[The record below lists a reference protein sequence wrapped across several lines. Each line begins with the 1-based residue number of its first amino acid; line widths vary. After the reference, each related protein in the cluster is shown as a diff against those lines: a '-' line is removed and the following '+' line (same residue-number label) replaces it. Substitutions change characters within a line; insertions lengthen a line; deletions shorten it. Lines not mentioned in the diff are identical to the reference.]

1 MVISPAGAQGETIA
15 EPSHVVGHLL
25 GAAVVAAFAVVA
37 FALALRSLGW
47 PLVHDAPIMHYLAW
61 RIADGAVPYRD
72 LFDMN
77 FPGTYL
83 IHLAVITGLG
93 PGDAAW
99 RAFDLGWLALT
110 AGSIAALAAPWGTVA
125 AAGGGAF
132 FAAYHLASGAWQ
144 AGQRDFLL
152 CPFLVLGAL
161 AVARWLEG
169 RGGVAGLA
177 WGGLALGAGV
187 TVKPQALA
195 LAGGLAALVVVG
207 AWRAGVAPGRPLAA
221 WVAATAVP
229 SLAMVSWLGAAGA
242 LPAWRAIVTDY
253 LLPLYSGV
261 GRPAA
266 WGYHRWQVWIPIA
279 LVIAAGVA
287 GAAAGRR
294 LRARHVVALVG
305 LIYGIAH
312 YVGQGKG
319 WEYHAYPAAAFAATL
334 LGSDMAVAACRPWR
348 ALPVGAALIAVAV
361 MLWTKGV
368 EAADAG
374 WVREKTARVDAVVAG
389 LASRLGPHDRVQVLD
404 TTEGGVHALLRLR
417 ARQPSRFV
425 YDFHFFH
432 DADHPVI
439 QALRAELI
447 RDLDARP
454 PRYVVVFDRGWPAGG
469 ADRIARFPALADRLA
484 HRYRLLA
491 RGDGYVIHAQRDRP

>member
-1 MVISPAGAQGETIA
+1 
-15 EPSHVVGHLL
+15 
-25 GAAVVAAFAVVA
+25 
-37 FALALRSLGW
+37 
-47 PLVHDAPIMHYLAW
+47 
-61 RIADGAVPYRD
+61 
-72 LFDMN
+72 
-77 FPGTYL
+77 
-83 IHLAVITGLG
+83 
-93 PGDAAW
+93 
-99 RAFDLGWLALT
+99 
-110 AGSIAALAAPWGTVA
+110 
-125 AAGGGAF
+125 
-132 FAAYHLASGAWQ
+132 
-144 AGQRDFLL
+144 
-152 CPFLVLGAL
+152 
-161 AVARWLEG
+161 
-169 RGGVAGLA
+169 
-177 WGGLALGAGV
+177 
-187 TVKPQALA
+187 
-195 LAGGLAALVVVG
+195 
-207 AWRAGVAPGRPLAA
+207 
-221 WVAATAVP
+221 
-229 SLAMVSWLGAAGA
+229 
-242 LPAWRAIVTDY
+242 
-253 LLPLYSGV
+253 
-261 GRPAA
+261 
-266 WGYHRWQVWIPIA
+266 
-279 LVIAAGVA
+279 
-287 GAAAGRR
+287 
-294 LRARHVVALVG
+294 
-305 LIYGIAH
+305 
-312 YVGQGKG
+312 
-319 WEYHAYPAAAFAATL
+319 
-334 LGSDMAVAACRPWR
+334 MAVAACRPWR